1 MIFKEPPARWMFITY
16 LSIGGLV
23 WMFDALAI
31 SSDLWLGVE
40 IDLDMWKEFVHY
52 GSSTLMLWFAF
63 RSLAASNAFEVSR
76 ISAYKGA

>member
-1 MIFKEPPARWMFITY
+1 MFITY
-16 LSIGGLV
+16 LPIGGFV

-31 SSDLWLGVE
+31 SFDLWTGEE
-40 IDLDMWKEFVHY
+40 IDLDTWKEFVDY
-52 GSSTLMLWFAF
+52 GSCTLMLWFAF